1 MANKLR
7 EIRKAKKMTQGEL
20 SRISGIHRV
29 TIAKYENGMVCP
41 TLEKASKLAAALG
54 VTVDD
59 LIDIRKVS

>member
-1 MANKLR
+1 MSYKLR

-29 TIAKYENGMVCP
+29 TIAKYENGRMCP
-41 TLEKASKLAAALG
+41 TLDNAIKLATALG

-59 LIDIRKVS
+59 LIDNKEAC